1 MPERHRAVT
10 DPRPPV
16 FVSTMTSDRF
26 EVFHSFVH
34 VEDGLRLH
42 THDHYEINCIL
53 NCHDC
58 FRILHRYFKFVLN
71 VIDNLE

>member
-53 NCHDC
+53 DGSGEFQICLLYTSHAADE
-58 FRILHRYFKFVLN
+58 VLMG
-71 VIDNLE
+71 